1 MGLEFPGNV
10 IELLELRNRTRVFR
24 GRTDAGRML
33 AGMTTALRGTSS
45 VVLAIPA
52 GGVAVGVELA
62 QALSLPVDLAVVSK
76 ITLPWNTEAGYGAV
90 AFDGSVLLNKGL
102 LTGLALSEAEVA
114 EGIAATR
121 EKVRRRLA
129 ELRGSRPSPDLGG
142 QTAVL
147 VDDGLASG
155 FTMRA
160 AVQAVRV
167 SGADRVV
174 VATPTGHGG
183 AVRSISALVDEV
195 YCANIRL
202 GNRFA
207 VADAYERWYDI
218 SDAEVKAILA
228 KAAGRP

>member
-147 VDDGLASG
+147 VDD
-155 FTMRA
+155 